1 MDADLLA
8 SSLSEGLES
17 LLVDE
22 RTALF
27 LIYYEGLSI
36 NDAAYAMDIPVSFFG
51 MILSNAV
58 SKMRVFTDIFSK
70 IDSMYGSPYD
80 AMVSNFERSKVY
92 V

>member
-1 MDADLLA
+1 MDAGILA
-8 SSLSEGLES
+8 SSLSKGLDS

-27 LIYYEGLSI
+27 LVYYEDLSI
-36 NDAAYAMDIPVSFFG
+36 DDAAYAMGIPVSFFG

-58 SKMRVFTDIFSK
+58 SKMRAFTDIFSK
-70 IDSMYGSPYD
+70 IDSMYGSPYS
-80 AMVSNFERSKVY
+80 AMVSNFERSGVY